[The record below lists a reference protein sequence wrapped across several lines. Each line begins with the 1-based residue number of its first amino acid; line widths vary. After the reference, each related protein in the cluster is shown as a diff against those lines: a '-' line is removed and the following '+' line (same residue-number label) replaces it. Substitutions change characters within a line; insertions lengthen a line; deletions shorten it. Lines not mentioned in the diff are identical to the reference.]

1 MNVIQLV
8 ASSGFITVN
17 KIIAKEFGIDAA
29 VFLGEI
35 ASTQVYW
42 EAHNGLDENGMFFET
57 AEQIT
62 ENTTLTTYQQGKAS
76 KVLEDAGLLK
86 SKRKG
91 VPAKKFY
98 AVDSDGLEV
107 FFKNKFL
114 KNLETRVEKI
124 EKLDSQFFG
133 NINKKREIKKR
144 EIRKDNKDIVL
155 ESSLSDPLKEK
166 LIDFLSYRQEIK
178 KPFKSE
184 KAIESLVAKVEKQEQ
199 TFGTSAVIQCIDM
212 TFENQW
218 TGIIWDKI
226 KKSSDKELRG
236 ADAFFAAAMEEI

>member
-29 VFLGEI
+29 VFLGEL

-114 KNLETRVEKI
+114 KNLETRSQKT

-144 EIRKDNKDIVL
+144 ETRKDNKDIVL

-184 KAIESLVAKVEKQEQ
+184 KAI
-199 TFGTSAVIQCIDM
+199 
-212 TFENQW
+212 
-218 TGIIWDKI
+218 
-226 KKSSDKELRG
+226 
-236 ADAFFAAAMEEI
+236 